1 MKTEDTKLFYTLGE
15 VFIERNIILACA
27 QFHAER
33 IELALQRGSY
43 LNQVEIVLKLISS
56 ISHNVAVYET
66 QGFILVFIGKSNYG
80 TGESGIFIAL

>member
-27 QFHAER
+27 PFHVER

-43 LNQVEIVLKLISS
+43 LNRVEILPKMISS

-80 TGESGIFIAL
+80 TGKSGIFIGL

>member
-27 QFHAER
+27 PFHAER

-43 LNQVEIVLKLISS
+43 LNQVELVLKLISS
-56 ISHNVAVYET
+56 TFHNVAVYET
-66 QGFILVFIGKSNYG
+66 QGFILVFIGKGNYG
-80 TGESGIFIAL
+80 TGESGIFIGL

>member
-1 MKTEDTKLFYTLGE
+1 MKTEDTKLFYTLEE

-27 QFHAER
+27 PFHAER

-56 ISHNVAVYET
+56 ISHNVAVYKT

-80 TGESGIFIAL
+80 TGESGIFIGL

>member
-1 MKTEDTKLFYTLGE
+1 MNAEDTKLFSTLGE

-56 ISHNVAVYET
+56 ISQNVAVYET

-80 TGESGIFIAL
+80 TGESSVFIGL

>member
-1 MKTEDTKLFYTLGE
+1 MKMEDTKLFYTLAE

-43 LNQVEIVLKLISS
+43 LNQVELVLKLISS
-56 ISHNVAVYET
+56 IFHNVAVYET
-66 QGFILVFIGKSNYG
+66 QGLILVFIGKSNYG
-80 TGESGIFIAL
+80 TGESGIFIGL

>member
-1 MKTEDTKLFYTLGE
+1 MKMEDTKLFYTLAE

-66 QGFILVFIGKSNYG
+66 QGLILVFIGKSNYG
-80 TGESGIFIAL
+80 TGESGIFIGL